1 MTDSKTLN
9 ETAKLIVGGQPD
21 PSQTAALLSPSEI
34 ESLRQEAKADDLW
47 MLEILAKQ
55 KNPWASQQ
63 LNFLELVK

>member
-1 MTDSKTLN
+1 
-9 ETAKLIVGGQPD
+9 
-21 PSQTAALLSPSEI
+21 
-34 ESLRQEAKADDLW
+34 LRQEAKADDLW